1 MVLSKNEYKLLFFL
15 LSNKNI
21 VLDKQEILSK
31 VWGSNHYDLNTV
43 NTSIMRLRKK
53 LDNNYEKYIKTV
65 HGRGYILES

>member
-1 MVLSKNEYKLLFFL
+1 VCSQI

-21 VLDKQEILSK
+21 IIDKHEILSK
-31 VWGSNHYDLNTV
+31 VWESEHYDLNTV
-43 NTSIMRLRKK
+43 TTSIMRLRKK